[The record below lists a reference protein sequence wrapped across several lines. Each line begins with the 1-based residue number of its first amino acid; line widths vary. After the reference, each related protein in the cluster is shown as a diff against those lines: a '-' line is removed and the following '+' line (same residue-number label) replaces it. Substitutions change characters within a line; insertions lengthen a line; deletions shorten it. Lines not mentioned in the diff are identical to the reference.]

1 MKRIHLH
8 VNVSEEKLDRS
19 VDFYASLWGCG
30 PTTRHPGYAK
40 WLLDDPAV
48 NLTGEVLEI
57 EGDVPGIHHVG
68 IQVDDEAELESIRRA
83 LEAAEAPL
91 LEVGRTQCCFADT
104 EKNWT
109 ADPQGVRWETF
120 RSFGQLDHYGA
131 KTDEELSLYT
141 AKPSD
146 ERG

>member
-8 VNVSEEKLDRS
+8 VNVNETKFDASVGFYQTLFGAEPTVTRDR
-19 VDFYASLWGCG
+19 
-30 PTTRHPGYAK
+30 YAK

-48 NLTGEVLEI
+48 NFTVEVLEI
-57 EGDVPGIHHVG
+57 AGDVPGIHHVG
-68 IQVDDEAELESIRRA
+68 IQVDADGELEGIRKA
-83 LEAAEAPL
+83 LEEAEAPL
-91 LEVGRTQCCFADT
+91 LEVGRTQCCFADS

-120 RSFGQLDHYGA
+120 QSFGQLEHYGA

-141 AKPSD
+141 KNVAD
-146 ERG
+146 GD

>member
-8 VNVSEEKLDRS
+8 VNVEDAKFDSS
-19 VDFYASLWGCG
+19 VDFYATLFGEA
-30 PTTRHPGYAK
+30 PTLTRERYAK

-48 NLTGEVLEI
+48 NFTLEVLEVA
-57 EGDVPGIHHVG
+57 GDVPGIHHVG
-68 IQVDDEAELESIRRA
+68 IQVDEAVELEAIRGA

-91 LEVGRTQCCFADT
+91 LEVGRTQCCFADS

-120 RSFGQLDHYGA
+120 RSFGALEEYGS
-131 KTDEELSLYT
+131 KTDEELAHYT
-141 AKPSD
+141 KDLSRDA
-146 ERG
+146 

>member
-8 VNVSEEKLDRS
+8 INVAEAKFEAS
-19 VDFYASLWGCG
+19 VGFYATLFGSP
-30 PTTRHPGYAK
+30 PTLARNRYAK

-48 NLTGEVLEI
+48 NLTVEVLEVA
-57 EGDVPGIHHVG
+57 GDVAGIHHVG
-68 IQVDDEAELESIRRA
+68 IQVDAEAELEQIRLA
-83 LEAAEAPL
+83 LREAEAPL
-91 LEVGRTQCCFADT
+91 LHVGRTQCCFADS

-131 KTDEELSLYT
+131 KTEEELSLYT
-141 AKPSD
+141 KNLAD
-146 ERG
+146 EG

>member
-8 VNVSEEKLDRS
+8 VNVEETKFDSS
-19 VDFYASLWGCG
+19 VDFYRTLFGAE
-30 PTTRHPGYAK
+30 PTTTRAHYAK

-48 NLTGEVLEI
+48 NFTVEVLEI
-57 EGDVPGIHHVG
+57 AGDVPGIHHVG
-68 IQVDDEAELESIRRA
+68 IQVDAEGELEGIRTA

-91 LEVGRTQCCFADT
+91 LEVGRTQCCFADS

-109 ADPQGVRWETF
+109 ADPQGIRWETF
-120 RSFGQLDHYGA
+120 RSFGQLEHYGA

-141 AKPSD
+141 KNLAG
-146 ERG
+146 EG